1 MLKTKKKNHVLGK
14 HVSRNTYSKKVIKKT
29 NKNTKTN
36 KTNKN
41 KKAKFL
47 TYKKLKGGCDHAYM
61 LDMDDID
68 ENGNGINKGRIYD
81 LLQFY
86 HFIPW
91 EHCDAMQ
98 NLTLE
103 IKKGKLNK
111 LKESERYTH
120 FINSLSLLNGY
131 ILYDTTGQLKTDSTK
146 TSASF
151 LIGSGIFNKS
161 DRTISLNQAPVDS
174 SDKPE
179 SFSWKADENIYVILN
194 NFTGDQI
201 IRQPDKK
208 DKENDGKKIDKMK
221 RFTGGT
227 LLDYLKFCFKS
238 ELDEQTRTYL
248 NKNNPQI
255 KGEIFFYTQKDIR
268 YFSWSRRK
276 ARIDAEIESL
286 RRTRADYIKQRL
298 GLNVTDQKAA
308 FKDRN

>member
-1 MLKTKKKNHVLGK
+1 MLKTKKKNGILVK
-14 HVSRNTYSKKVIKKT
+14 HVSRNTLSKKVIKKT
-29 NKNTKTN
+29 KKNTKTN

-91 EHCDAMQ
+91 EQCDAMQ

-103 IKKGKLNK
+103 IKNAKVDK

-194 NFTGDQI
+194 NFTKDQI

-208 DKENDGKKIDKMK
+208 DKDNDGKKIVKMQK
-221 RFTGGT
+221 FTGGT

-238 ELDEQTRTYL
+238 ELDEQTRAYL
-248 NKNNPQI
+248 NRNNPQI
-255 KGEIFFYTQKDIR
+255 KGEIFFYTKKDIR

-298 GLNVTDQKAA
+298 GLNVTQQKAA
-308 FKDRN
+308 FVDE